1 MRNKL
6 EVPFKF
12 PYSNSMK
19 IEIHIDNTEIDDVIY
34 ELKEQGI
41 RDVTRKEIQSHF
53 EEYIRGA
60 VEDSKHERLEQI
72 VESIVD
78 LQVW

>member
-1 MRNKL
+1 
-6 EVPFKF
+6 
-12 PYSNSMK
+12 MK
-19 IEIHIDNTEIDDVIY
+19 IEIHIDNTEIFDVIY

-41 RDVTRKEIQSHF
+41 DITREEVQSYF
-53 EEYIRGA
+53 EEYFHGV

-72 VESIVD
+72 VESIID